1 MTFLVGPT
9 RFIAKLLILIVALGF
24 TPVHSQQRDLDSE
37 KVKAVPR
44 DVKNIKA
51 YKKYAGASDITETV
65 EFVSYDPAMNIQILD
80 GSYKETPEAIVK
92 GALLLPKRSEPVP
105 VVILTPD
112 SGGPGSFYSRWN
124 KPFWKRTTSAMLK
137 QGIGILILD
146 GFATRGIDKTY
157 DDQSRYFPA
166 AQILDTLLAFKTLT
180 SDPRIDSKRIGIS
193 GHSRG
198 ATTTFAVLE
207 KRLTDAVL
215 GDDQYFAA
223 ALPMA
228 APCQHNLFINPKPT
242 PSKILVFHGLADDYT
257 PASPCIE
264 HAERMKA
271 AGADIKLVLKK
282 GWHHSFYGDFQPN
295 ACTNCV
301 YMYKCPFD
309 FLLADDGHL
318 NQKFQKYLN
327 SINEDYETLLATGI
341 KGEKWIRVYRKI
353 FPKCGSMGVTIGGG
367 HWRESADIVSKFFVE
382 TLLPKN

>member
-1 MTFLVGPT
+1 MFLYATPF
-9 RFIAKLLILIVALGF
+9 RFLSIFLSLIVALGF
-24 TPVHSQQRDLDSE
+24 SPVHGEQRDLDSE
-37 KVKAVPR
+37 KAEVVPR
-44 DVKNIKA
+44 DVKHIKA
-51 YKKYAGASDITETV
+51 YKKYAGRSDITETV

-105 VVILTPD
+105 VVILSPD
-112 SGGPGSFYSRWN
+112 SGGPGSFYSRWT
-124 KPFWKRTTSAMLK
+124 KPFWKRTTKAMLK
-137 QGIGILILD
+137 EGIGIFILD

-157 DDQSRYFPA
+157 DDQSRYFIA
-166 AQILDTLLAFKTLT
+166 AQVLDTLLAFKTLA
-180 SDPRIDSKRIGIS
+180 SDPRIDSRRIGIS

-215 GDDQYFAA
+215 GEDQFFAA

-228 APCQHNLFINPKPT
+228 ATCQNNLFINPKPT
-242 PSKILVFHGLADDYT
+242 PSEILVFHGLADDYT

-264 HAERMKA
+264 YAERMKA
-271 AGADIKLVLKK
+271 TGADIKLVLKK
-282 GWHHSFYGDFQPN
+282 GWYHSFYGDYQPN

-301 YMYKCPFD
+301 YFYKCPFD

-353 FPKCGSMGVTIGGG
+353 FSKCGSMGVTIGGG
-367 HWRESADIVSKFFVE
+367 HWRESADIVSEFFIQA
-382 TLLPKN
+382 LLPKQ